1 MSWWQRSEE
10 EIPACGGPGPICW
23 GGMGV
28 VMLLSGGTPAAMIWG
43 AVGVLTG

>member
-10 EIPACGGPGPICW
+10 EIPAGGGPGPICW

-28 VMLLSGGTPAAMIWG
+28 AMLLSGGTPAAMIWG

>member
-10 EIPACGGPGPICW
+10 EIPAGGGPGPICW

-28 VMLLSGGTPAAMIWG
+28 AMLSDPTHLLGCQMDASLPGPS
-43 AVGVLTG
+43 